1 MPNPN
6 NQATL
11 FEHGLY
17 RKDLSKL
24 NRPIER
30 IVIIDDD
37 PECFALQ
44 PDNGIAIKP
53 YTIEEGGDPNSD
65 NTLDTILPFLMVHTY
80 CVCGDIRIEFGD
92 VPV

>member
-1 MPNPN
+1 MPNPY

-11 FEHGLY
+11 FENGLY

-30 IVIIDDD
+30 IVILDDE

-44 PDNGIAIKP
+44 PDNGITVKP
-53 YTIEEGGDPNSD
+53 YTVEEDVDPNSD
-65 NTLDTILPFLMVHTY
+65 NTLETILPFLMVYIHATHSH
-80 CVCGDIRIEFGD
+80 RN
-92 VPV
+92 

>member
-1 MPNPN
+1 MPDLCQIQI
-6 NQATL
+6 QATL
-11 FEHGLY
+11 FENGLY

-30 IVIIDDD
+30 IAIIDDE

-53 YTIEEGGDPNSD
+53 YSIEEGMDPHLD
-65 NTLDTILPFLMVHTY
+65 NTLETILPFLMVHT
-80 CVCGDIRIEFGD
+80 CDD
-92 VPV
+92 N